1 MDTNSNTVIKAGLLA
16 YGMSGKVFHAPF
28 LQAHSGFNLKA
39 VVERNH
45 KNAINDYP
53 AITSYNS
60 VDELLNDEEIE
71 LAVINTPNNLHY
83 EHAKVALNKH
93 KHILVEK
100 PFTATTAQAKELFEL
115 ADSVGKQIFFYQN
128 RRWDSDFTSVR
139 KVIESGKLGKLVE
152 VHLRY
157 DRYRN
162 VIGPKVFKETPVEAS
177 GLLYD
182 LGPHLLDQVISLFGK
197 PLSYYKIL
205 GKNREGTLVDDYFTI
220 QLTYPDSVYVFVT
233 SSMLVVNSQAAFV
246 LHGVNGSFIK
256 QRADIQEEQLL
267 AGMKLT
273 DPGYGIEPAN
283 KEGLLTTIDA
293 DGKKTEEYIPSEVG
307 SYLTLFEAVYQ
318 AIANNKPYPIKRE
331 DVLTQIEIIESPATA

>member
-1 MDTNSNTVIKAGLLA
+1 MDTNTDKIITAGLLA

-28 LQAHSGFNLKA
+28 LHTHQGFNLKA
-39 VVERNH
+39 VVERNN
-45 KNAINDYP
+45 KNAVNDYSN
-53 AITSYNS
+53 ITSYNS
-60 VDELLNDEEIE
+60 VEELLNDAEIE
-71 LAVINTPNNLHY
+71 LVVINTPNNLHY
-83 EHAKVALNKH
+83 EHSKAALSSH

-100 PFTATTAQAKELFEL
+100 PFTATSAQAKELFEL

-139 KVIESGKLGKLVE
+139 KVIESGKLGKLNE
-152 VHLRY
+152 MHLRY

-162 VIGPKVFKETPVEAS
+162 VIGPKAFKENPVEAS

-197 PLSYYKIL
+197 PLSFHKIL
-205 GKNREGTLVDDYFTI
+205 GKNRAGTLVDDYFSI
-220 QLTYPDSVYVFVT
+220 QLNYADSVNVFVT
-233 SSMLVVNSQAAFV
+233 SSMLVVNPQVAFV

-273 DPGYGIEPAN
+273 DNGYGIEA
-283 KEGLLTTIDA
+283 KGKDGLLTTIDA
-293 DGKKTEEYIPSEVG
+293 DGHKTDEIIPSEVG
-307 SYLTLFEAVYQ
+307 SYLPLFEAVYQ
-318 AIANNKPYPIKRE
+318 GIANNKPYPVTRE
-331 DVLTQIEIIESPATA
+331 DVLAQLEIIES

>member
-1 MDTNSNTVIKAGLLA
+1 MDTNINKTINAGLLA
-16 YGMSGKVFHAPF
+16 YGMSGQVFHAPF

-39 VVERNH
+39 IVERSQKKAFN
-45 KNAINDYP
+45 NYP
-53 AITSYNS
+53 NITSYNS

-71 LAVINTPNNLHY
+71 LVVINTPNNLHY
-83 EHAKVALNKH
+83 EHAKAALIKH

-100 PFTATTAQAKELFEL
+100 PFTATAVQAKELFEL

-128 RRWDSDFTSVR
+128 RRWDSDFIAVK

-152 VHLRY
+152 VHMRY

-162 VIGPKVFKETPVEAS
+162 VIGPKAFKENPIAAS

-197 PLSYYKIL
+197 PLGYHKIL
-205 GKNREGTLVDDYFTI
+205 GKNRVGTLVDDYFSI
-220 QLTYPDSVYVFVT
+220 QLSYPNSLQVFVT
-233 SSMLVVNSQAAFV
+233 ASMLVVNPQAGFI

-256 QRADIQEEQLL
+256 QRTDIQEEQLL

-273 DPGYGIEPAN
+273 DPGYGVEPAS
-283 KEGLLTTIDA
+283 KDGLLTTIDA
-293 DGKKTEEYIPSEVG
+293 EGHKTEEAIPSEVG
-307 SYLTLFEAVYQ
+307 SYLPLFEAVYQ
-318 AIANNKPYPIKRE
+318 AINNNKPYPVTRE
-331 DVLTQIEIIESPATA
+331 DVLTQLEIIES

>member
-1 MDTNSNTVIKAGLLA
+1 MDTNINKTINAGLLA
-16 YGMSGKVFHAPF
+16 YGMSGQVFHAPF

-39 VVERNH
+39 IVERSQKKAFN
-45 KNAINDYP
+45 NYP
-53 AITSYNS
+53 NITSYNS

-71 LAVINTPNNLHY
+71 LVVINTPNNLHY
-83 EHAKVALNKH
+83 EHAKAALIKH

-100 PFTATTAQAKELFEL
+100 PFTATAVQAKELFEL

-128 RRWDSDFTSVR
+128 RRWDSDFIAVK

-152 VHLRY
+152 VHMRY

-162 VIGPKVFKETPVEAS
+162 VIGPKAFKENPIAAS

-197 PLSYYKIL
+197 PLSYHKIL
-205 GKNREGTLVDDYFTI
+205 GKNRVGTLVDDYFSI
-220 QLTYPDSVYVFVT
+220 QLSYPNSLQVFVT
-233 SSMLVVNSQAAFV
+233 ASMLVVNPQAGFV

-256 QRADIQEEQLL
+256 QRTDIQEEQLL

-273 DPGYGIEPAN
+273 DPGYGVEPAS
-283 KEGLLTTIDA
+283 KDGLLTTIDA
-293 DGKKTEEYIPSEVG
+293 EGHKTEEAIPSEVG
-307 SYLTLFEAVYQ
+307 SYLPLFEAVYQ
-318 AIANNKPYPIKRE
+318 AINNNKPYPVTRE
-331 DVLTQIEIIESPATA
+331 DVLTQLEIIES

>member
-1 MDTNSNTVIKAGLLA
+1 MDTNINKTINAGLLA

-39 VVERNH
+39 IVERSQ
-45 KNAINDYP
+45 KNAVNDYP
-53 AITSYNS
+53 NITSYNS
-60 VDELLNDEEIE
+60 VDELLNDGEIE
-71 LAVINTPNNLHY
+71 LVVINTPNNLHY
-83 EHAKVALNKH
+83 EHSKAALTKH

-128 RRWDSDFTSVR
+128 RRWDSDFTSVK
-139 KVIESGKLGKLVE
+139 KVIESGKLGKLIE
-152 VHLRY
+152 MHLRY

-162 VIGPKVFKETPVEAS
+162 VIGPKAFKENPVEAS

-197 PLSYYKIL
+197 PLSFHKIL
-205 GKNREGTLVDDYFTI
+205 GKNRVGTLVDDYFSI
-220 QLTYPDSVYVFVT
+220 QLSYPESVNVFVT
-233 SSMLVVNSQAAFV
+233 SSMLVVDPQAAFV
-246 LHGVNGSFIK
+246 LHGIDGSFIK

-273 DPGYGIEPAN
+273 DDGYGIEAEG
-283 KEGLLTTIDA
+283 KDGLLTTIDT
-293 DGKKTEEYIPSEVG
+293 DGNKTEEIIKSEVG
-307 SYLTLFEAVYQ
+307 SYLPLFEAIYQ
-318 AIANNKPYPIKRE
+318 AICNNKPYPVTRE
-331 DVLTQIEIIESPATA
+331 NVLTQLEIIES